1 MKKNQIWIVAL
12 LAIVTVLVYFMVQPK
27 KVYEVLKGDTNKMM
41 QKGGS
46 SINIQYSS
54 EHVNVDT
61 PSRVTIT
68 FSSSK
73 NRGVL
78 NVEVY
83 PRKKVLKGVEHQTYQ
98 FPITSSN
105 QEFKLDL
112 EPFSLK
118 EGRFYINV
126 IASIK
131 GERPKILSIPV
142 EVGDSSKN
150 RLDLPM
156 SKMGK
161 GEHLYIMKA
170 KEEIK

>member
-12 LAIVTVLVYFMVQPK
+12 LAIVTLLVYFMVQPK
-27 KVYEVLKGDTNKMM
+27 KVYEVLKGDTSKMM

-46 SINIQYSS
+46 SIVIKYSS
-54 EHVNVDT
+54 EHVDVDT
-61 PSRVTIT
+61 PSSVTIT

-73 NRGVL
+73 DRGVL
-78 NVEVY
+78 SVEVY
-83 PRKKVLKGVEHQTYQ
+83 PRQKILKGIKHQTYQ

-105 QEFKLDL
+105 QEFKLNL

-150 RLDLPM
+150 RVEVPM

-161 GEHLYIMKA
+161 GEQLYIMKA
-170 KEEIK
+170 EEEIK